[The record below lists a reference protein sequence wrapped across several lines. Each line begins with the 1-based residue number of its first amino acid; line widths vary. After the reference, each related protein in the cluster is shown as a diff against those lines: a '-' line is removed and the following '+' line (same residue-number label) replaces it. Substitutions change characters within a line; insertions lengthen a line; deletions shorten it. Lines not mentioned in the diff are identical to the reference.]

1 MILLTKNLKTKR
13 KLLIAQLNSKR
24 SSVNEQQLEK
34 AISKYFKGLRED
46 VLKNLEEYWS
56 EYQLLQGQIN
66 LIIAPIEESHDKYYN
81 ILVKHDKREYQ
92 LGVKEAERL
101 IDIINGK
108 HAEKGI
114 RRVFRRIIR
123 NDEPF
128 FGTLKWTEEDLLNK
142 TFIASKRTL
151 ARVTSEINQLITQGY
166 TSGKGINVV
175 ANMLTQRFNQLE
187 TWEAKRIAR
196 TEIHNSHNQGVMRT
210 YETMNVSYTQW
221 IAADDDRTRESHAE
235 INGEIIPMG
244 GTYSNGLQYP
254 GDTNGPIEE
263 WINCRC
269 SNAPFVIPYGYIAPP
284 GMEQFREED
293 LIPTK

>member
-1 MILLTKNLKTKR
+1 MTKNLKTKK

-24 SSVNEQQLEK
+24 SEVNEKQLET
-34 AISKYFKGLRED
+34 AIGKYFHQLREQI
-46 VLKNLEEYWS
+46 LSNLEEYWS
-56 EYQLLQGQIN
+56 DYQMLQGHIN
-66 LIIAPIEESHDKYYN
+66 MITAPIEESHEQYYK
-81 ILVKHDKREYQ
+81 ILEKHDKKEFR
-92 LGVKEAERL
+92 LGAKEAERL

-108 HAEKGI
+108 YSEKGL
-114 RRVFRRIIR
+114 RRSLRRIIR
-123 NDEPF
+123 NDKPF
-128 FGTLKWTEEDLLNK
+128 FGTLKWTEEDLLNR

-151 ARVTSEINQLITQGY
+151 ARVASDINQIITKGY
-166 TSGKGINVV
+166 TDGHGINVV
-175 ANMLTQRFNQLE
+175 ANMLTTRFDQLE

-235 INGEIIPMG
+235 LNGEIIPMG

-254 GDTNGPIEE
+254 GDTNGDIEE

-269 SNAPFVIPYGYIAPP
+269 SNAPFVIPYGYMAPP
-284 GMEQFREED
+284 DREQFREDD
-293 LIPTK
+293 LIQIK